1 MHIKQKDQNTGTGSG
16 RISRCGQ
23 KSMDCSL
30 TVNDMSP
37 PLAACSDTTP
47 EGQQPQ
53 SAIGDDS
60 RSQPPSVTWE
70 KSPSSPP
77 GAPLNVTSGL
87 KLSEAAEVAR
97 VALHTSCQSL
107 AFADVEDIAKKTKSQ
122 KHLPSNLQTHCSVIC
137 YKISTKHAKDAL
149 QNNLGAD
156 H

>member
-1 MHIKQKDQNTGTGSG
+1 MIMCVYAYKSKIIIQVQEVVELQGVDK
-16 RISRCGQ
+16 

-60 RSQPPSVTWE
+60 RSQPPSVTWDLVSQVS
-70 KSPSSPP
+70 SPSSPP

-107 AFADVEDIAKKTKSQ
+107 EFADVEDIAKKQNHKSTCPQIFKRIAQLYVTKS
-122 KHLPSNLQTHCSVIC
+122 V
-137 YKISTKHAKDAL
+137 
-149 QNNLGAD
+149 QNM
-156 H
+156 

>member
-1 MHIKQKDQNTGTGSG
+1 MHINQKIKIQVQEVVELQGVDK
-16 RISRCGQ
+16 

-70 KSPSSPP
+70 SQVSSPSSPP

-107 AFADVEDIAKKTKSQ
+107 AFADVEDIAKKQNHKSTCPQIFKHIAQLYVTKSVQ
-122 KHLPSNLQTHCSVIC
+122 HM
-137 YKISTKHAKDAL
+137 
-149 QNNLGAD
+149 
-156 H
+156 